1 MTILPSVLDSTQTA
15 AALPW
20 GHLAAEI
27 ENLLLDAAV
36 QVPARLVQPL
46 PGGGSLFVMPALDEH
61 VAITKLITFT
71 PANAG
76 TGRATIQGDVVVFD
90 VATGERRLILHG
102 PTVTARRTAAVSL
115 LAAQRLAPNA
125 QGPLLIVGAGVQGLA
140 HLEAFANGLGV
151 REVRVAS
158 RSAASAGAL
167 VRHAQALGL
176 DARVAADPNAALAD
190 CPLVVTCT
198 PAAGVVLRGMPREDA
213 FVSAVGAFTPKMVE
227 LAPRLCRHFA
237 ELGTVVVDTTD
248 AQHEA
253 GDLLQAGLDV
263 SVFASLADVVRGTAP
278 AVQGPVLFKSC
289 GWAGWDLAAA
299 RLAAGAL

>member
-1 MTILPSVLDSTQTA
+1 MTTLPSVLDSNRTA

-20 GHLAAEI
+20 GRLAAEI
-27 ENLLLDAAV
+27 EHLLRDVTV

-46 PGGGSLFVMPALDEH
+46 PGGGSLFVMPALDAR

-76 TGRATIQGDVVVFD
+76 TGRATIQGDVMVFD

-102 PTVTARRTAAVSL
+102 PAVTARRTAAVSL
-115 LAAQRLAPNA
+115 LAAQRLAPNT

-140 HLEAFANGLGV
+140 HLEAFAAGLDL
-151 REVRVAS
+151 REVQVAS
-158 RSAASAGAL
+158 RSTSSAAAL

-176 DARVAADPNAALAD
+176 DARVAGDPNAALAD
-190 CPLVVTCT
+190 CPLVVPCT
-198 PAAGVVLRGMPREDA
+198 PAAEVVLRGMPREDA
-213 FVSAVGAFTPKMVE
+213 FMSAVGAFTPQMVE

-263 SVFASLADVVRGTAP
+263 PAFASLADVVRGTGP

-299 RLAAGAL
+299 RLAVRAL